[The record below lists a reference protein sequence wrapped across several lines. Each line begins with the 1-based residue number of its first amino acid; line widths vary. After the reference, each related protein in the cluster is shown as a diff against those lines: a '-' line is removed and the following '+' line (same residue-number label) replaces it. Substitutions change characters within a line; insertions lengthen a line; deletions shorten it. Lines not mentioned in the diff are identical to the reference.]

1 MAEKTT
7 KKATKVA
14 AEKEVKAPAKKACAK
29 KTCATKATAEKK
41 APAKKAA
48 AKSSVIYVNAEN
60 AGFRAGD
67 IYQALAAAQGAL
79 TVAEIAKQANV
90 AAEDVYLG
98 LGWLLKEGK
107 IAATEDNKIV
117 LA

>member
-7 KKATKVA
+7 KKAAKAT
-14 AEKEVKAPAKKACAK
+14 AEKEVKAPAKRACAK
-29 KTCATKATAEKK
+29 KATDEKA
-41 APAKKAA
+41 APAKKTA
-48 AKSSVIYVNAEN
+48 AKKVAATVYVNAEN

-67 IYQALAAAQGAL
+67 IYQALAAENAAM
-79 TVAEIAKQANV
+79 TVAELAK
-90 AAEDVYLG
+90 AAKVSEQDVLLG